1 MKKLELY
8 KARKIVETTLKNG
21 GYSFDEYKSGY
32 MVSLEGSERQIKT
45 RDNSTYDIAY
55 RIQAFFDRYGTV
67 NTWFD
72 EDDINGYGTIY
83 LDVSVN
89 IQDRQEALEFAKQ
102 NNQLAIY
109 SCQYTKVIELV

>member
-1 MKKLELY
+1 MRKLELY

-21 GYSFDEYKSGY
+21 GYTFDKHYSGY
-32 MVSLEGSERQIKT
+32 MVSLDGSERKIKT
-45 RDNSTYDIAY
+45 RDNTRSDIAY
-55 RIQAFFDRYGTV
+55 RILEFFNRYNTV

-89 IQDRQEALEFAKQ
+89 IKDKDLAIAFARR

-109 SCQYTKVIELV
+109 DCCNKQTITIA